1 MRTIGVVAWMLLAVG
16 VGGCAFGYAAP
27 SYVRCSGKGNF
38 TATGS
43 LGGGMIYGGGGLNN
57 ATLSWD
63 CGADSTFSQGKEAPA
78 VPGK

>member
-1 MRTIGVVAWMLLAVG
+1 MRTMGAVAIMLLG
-16 VGGCAFGYAAP
+16 LGLGGCAFGYAAP

-63 CGADSTFSQGKEAPA
+63 CGPDSTFSQGKEAPEA
-78 VPGK
+78 PGK